1 MHVYFTYYKE
11 LKKISFF
18 QIINYSSINKFLLF
32 YSRKIIGFFFLA
44 VIWIDSTEMSRKW
57 FFFQFVAL
65 VWNHILSLV
74 NLFYSLLYNTLKINI
89 IWAAKLIKLKYSC
102 LLYYNLLL
110 VYFRHHHYKLK
121 FVYYIYNYKKKSVDC
136 EMFICS
142 TLEHFLIQ
150 KFVLS
155 FCFPKNFDA

>member
-1 MHVYFTYYKE
+1 MD
-11 LKKISFF
+11 SFF
-18 QIINYSSINKFLLF
+18 SLSFELTRQ
-32 YSRKIIGFFFLA
+32 
-44 VIWIDSTEMSRKW
+44 KW
-57 FFFQFVAL
+57 VENDFFFQFVTL

-74 NLFYSLLYNTLKINI
+74 NLFYSLLHNTLKFKI

-110 VYFRHHHYKLK
+110 VYFRHHHYKLN
-121 FVYYIYNYKKKSVDC
+121 FVYYMYNNNKKKIFDC
-136 EMFICS
+136 KMFICS
-142 TLEHFLIQ
+142 ILEHFLIQ